1 MVDLKNPP
9 RLSPQL
15 PRRLLVAFSGG
26 LDSTVL
32 LRWLQLWRQGADAVS
47 SWSDLEI
54 QAVHL
59 HHGLQPAADLFEDH
73 CRRICEAWQIPL
85 VVKHA
90 RPSEEA
96 CRELGVEA
104 AARNIRWGL
113 LMELARAQGA
123 ALVLAH
129 HLDDQVETALLQWMR
144 GAGLEGLSAMPVLHS
159 VGHDADQAEA
169 VWVWRPLLDVSKE
182 ALRDWAVS
190 VGLRWVE
197 DPTNLSDRH
206 DRNRL
211 RRDVIPIL
219 KEMRGGALASMARS
233 IGHIQHAQHR
243 LAEQSEADLNA
254 VRGKGSV
261 LNLEA
266 LQALSSLRRMAVL
279 RAWMRGEG
287 LRMPPARRLEEFD
300 RQLEQAGPDSRAT
313 LEVHE
318 SEFAA
323 GVSFRVCLRAHA
335 LHIER
340 PRKE

>member
-9 RLSPQL
+9 RLPPQI

-32 LRWLQLWRQGADAVS
+32 LRWLQLWRQGSDAVS

-85 VVKHA
+85 VVRHA
-90 RPSEEA
+90 RPSEKA
-96 CRELGVEA
+96 CQELGVEA
-104 AARNIRWGL
+104 AARNIRWGQ
-113 LMELARAQGA
+113 LMALARAQGA

-144 GAGLEGLSAMPVLHS
+144 GAGLEGLSAMPMLHA
-159 VGHDADQAEA
+159 VGHVADQAEA

-211 RRDVIPIL
+211 RRDVIPVL

-254 VRGKGSV
+254 VRGEGSV
-261 LNLEA
+261 LDLEA

-287 LRMPPARRLEEFD
+287 LRMPPSRRLEEFD
-300 RQLEQAGPDSRAT
+300 RQLEEAGPQSRAA

-318 SEFAA
+318 SEFAD
-323 GVSFRVCLRAHA
+323 GVSFRVCLRARS

-340 PRKE
+340 PLKE